1 MRFTSFNSGWE
12 FRPKVNRFLERG
24 GRAPAHRSVALPHD
38 AMIESKRTPAS
49 GGATGFFPSGV
60 FEYRKTFSVPEEY
73 RDKKVALVFEGV
85 YRDAVVYVN
94 DAFAGHRANGYS
106 EFLVDVSPF
115 LRAGEDNVI
124 RVECRAHQD
133 SRWYSGAGFHRGV
146 QLAVGEPVHI
156 AWNGVRVTTP
166 DVDEKRAVVELA
178 TVVNNDGR
186 ATTTVDVAAEVRDPA
201 GAVAAADTTVLTV
214 PPGESTTVRQRLYVP
229 SPDRWSVDEP
239 NLHTVTVTLPGLDE
253 ERFLFGIRTLQLDP
267 DDGLRIN
274 GQPVKLRGACVH
286 HDNGVLGAATVARA
300 EERRVELLKQAG
312 FNAIRSAHNPLS
324 RAMLDACDRLGML
337 VVDEA
342 FDVWT
347 SPKSDFDYA
356 LDFPQWW
363 EKDVE
368 ALVAKDFNHPS
379 VVFYSIGNEIPESA
393 TPHGSVWGRRIAE
406 KFRSLDDTRFLT
418 NATNATLAIM
428 DEAVAVARRRIS
440 ESAETMGINTMM
452 ATMGEVLDELSTSDL
467 VTRQT
472 TEILSTLDVA
482 GYNYLES
489 RYELDRKL
497 FPHRVIM
504 GSETHPT
511 RVDRLWRLVLDN
523 SHVIGDFTW
532 TGWDYL
538 GEAGVGRTGYAD
550 EDSAP
555 GQGIAGAY
563 PWLTARTGDID
574 ITGHRRA
581 PSYYRE
587 IVYGL
592 RAEPYIA
599 VHRPE
604 NHGRRIVAGPWS
616 WPDTVASWSW
626 DGSEGDPVR
635 VDVYSDAEEV
645 ELYLDGESA
654 GRAPAGPEHRYQAT
668 FDVVYR
674 PGELVAV
681 ARTKGRERGRYRL
694 VSARGPLVLSVTADR
709 SDLRA
714 DDTDLAYLDV
724 VLTDGDGNLRCRADR
739 PVTVEITGPGVLQ
752 GLGSARAVTEETF
765 TAGTHTTYDGRALA
779 VVRPTGSGPI
789 TVTVT
794 AEECETASVTVRAV
808 GTGA

>member
-1 MRFTSFNSGWE
+1 MRFTSFNSDWE

-24 GRAPAHRSVALPHD
+24 DRAPAYRSVPLPHD
-38 AMIESKRTPAS
+38 AMIESERTPGS
-49 GGATGFFPSGV
+49 GSATGFFPGGV

-73 RDKKVALVFEGV
+73 RDKRVALVFGGV
-85 YRDAVVYVN
+85 YRDAAVYVN
-94 DAFAGHRANGYS
+94 DAFAGHRANDYA
-106 EFLVDVSPF
+106 EFLIDVSPF
-115 LRAGEDNVI
+115 LRAGEDNVV

-146 QLAVGEPVHI
+146 RLAVGEPVHI

-166 DVDEKRAVVELA
+166 DVDKQRAVVELA

-186 ATTTVDVAAEVRDPA
+186 ATTTVDVVTEVRDPS
-201 GAVAAADTTVLTV
+201 GAVAATDTTVLTV
-214 PPGESTTVRQRLYVP
+214 VPGESATVRQRLYVH
-229 SPDRWSVDEP
+229 SLDRWSVDEP
-239 NLHTVTVTLPGLDE
+239 NLYTATVALASLDE
-253 ERFLFGIRTLQLDP
+253 EHVVFGIRTLQIDP
-267 DDGLRIN
+267 ANGLRVN
-274 GQPVKLRGACVH
+274 GRPVKLRGACVH
-286 HDNGVLGAATVARA
+286 HDNGVIGTATIARA
-300 EERRVELLKQAG
+300 EERRVELLKRAG

-337 VVDEA
+337 VIDEA

-363 EKDVE
+363 ERDVE
-368 ALVAKDFNHPS
+368 APVAKDFNHPS

-418 NATNATLAIM
+418 NATNGTLAIM

-440 ESAETMGINTMM
+440 ESAETVGINTMM

-489 RYELDRKL
+489 RYELDRGL
-497 FPHRVIM
+497 FPHRVVM

-511 RVDRLWRLVLDN
+511 RIDRLWRLVLDN
-523 SHVIGDFTW
+523 SHVIGNFTW

-550 EDSAP
+550 GNAIP
-555 GQGIAGAY
+555 GQGISGAY

-574 ITGHRRA
+574 VTGHRRA

-604 NHGRRIVAGPWS
+604 NHGRRIVASPWS
-616 WPDTVASWSW
+616 WPDTVAAWSW
-626 DGSEGDPVR
+626 DGSEGEPVR

-645 ELYLDGESA
+645 ELYLDGEPVE
-654 GRAPAGPEHRYQAT
+654 RAPAGPEHRYQAT
-668 FDVVYR
+668 FDAVYR

-681 ARTKGRERGRYRL
+681 ARTEGRERGRHWL
-694 VSARGPLVLSVTADR
+694 VPARGPLILSVTSDR
-709 SDLRA
+709 SDIHA
-714 DDTDLAYLDV
+714 DDTDLAFVDS
-724 VLTDGDGNLRCRADR
+724 VLTDGDSNLRCRADG
-739 PVTVEITGPGVLQ
+739 PVTIEVTGPGVLQ
-752 GLGSARAVTEETF
+752 GLGSARPVTEETF
-765 TAGTHTTYDGRALA
+765 TGDTHTMYDGRALA
-779 VVRPTGSGPI
+779 VVRPTGTGPI

-794 AEECETASVTVRAV
+794 VEGCETASVTVRAV
-808 GTGA
+808 GTVA